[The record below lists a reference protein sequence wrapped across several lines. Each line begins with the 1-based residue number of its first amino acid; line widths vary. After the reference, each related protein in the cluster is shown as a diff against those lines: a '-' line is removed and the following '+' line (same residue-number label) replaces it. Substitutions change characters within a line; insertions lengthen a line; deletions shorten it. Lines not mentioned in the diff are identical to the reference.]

1 MYSYNKHNITKSDIL
16 AVTDSLSGSSIT
28 KGKYLKLFE
37 RKLKKYFNSKY
48 SLVYSSGTSA
58 LFSVAKCLNWSSKDF
73 IILSP
78 NSFLAGANSIIS
90 VNANPIF
97 VDIDKYF
104 NLDPDKV
111 EKIIQLK
118 KSNRKVKA
126 IIVTDYGG
134 NPADWKKFKILKEKY
149 KLTLIND
156 NCHEVW
162 VLNLMVTEDMQ

>member
-1 MYSYNKHNITKSDIL
+1 M
-16 AVTDSLSGSSIT
+16 
-28 KGKYLKLFE
+28 
-37 RKLKKYFNSKY
+37 
-48 SLVYSSGTSA
+48 YSSGTSA

-156 NCHEVW
+156 NCHSLGSKLDGDRRYAIKYSDIVVQSFHAVKNFTSGEGGAILFNNKKYYEKFKSLRSMD
-162 VLNLMVTEDMQ
+162 LN